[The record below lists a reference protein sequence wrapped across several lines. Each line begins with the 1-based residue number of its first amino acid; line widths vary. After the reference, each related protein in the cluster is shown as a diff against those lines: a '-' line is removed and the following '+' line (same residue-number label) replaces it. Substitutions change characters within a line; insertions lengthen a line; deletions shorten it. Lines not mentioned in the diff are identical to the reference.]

1 MLQRIARLAIAAP
14 RRIIGFAVFV
24 FIAAAVFGVPVAD
37 SLSPGGFQDPRSESA
52 RAIEVLTDKFG
63 QSGQKMLIVVTA
75 AAGADSPPAREVGT
89 DIVEVL
95 RRSPLVYNVTSP
107 WTVPPTAAADL
118 LSTDGKSGLI
128 VVNVKG
134 GENDAQNHAQTLSD
148 EVAHDRDGVTVRAGG
163 SAMEYAQINRQN
175 KDDLLVMEL
184 IAIPL
189 SFLVLIWVRWAVGR
203 RAADGPGRTG
213 RCGTDGRIATR
224 YVCHRGVDLRAQPE
238 YSVGPRVGYRLH
250 AAHRQ
255 SLSRRARRGQ

>member
-128 VVNVKG
+128 VVTSK
-134 GENDAQNHAQTLSD
+134 AAKTTRRTTPKPCQTKSPMTATASPS
-148 EVAHDRDGVTVRAGG
+148 VPAAR
-163 SAMEYAQINRQN
+163 
-175 KDDLLVMEL
+175 
-184 IAIPL
+184 
-189 SFLVLIWVRWAVGR
+189 RWSTPR
-203 RAADGPGRTG
+203 SIGRTKTT
-213 RCGTDGRIATR
+213 CW
-224 YVCHRGVDLRAQPE
+224 
-238 YSVGPRVGYRLH
+238 
-250 AAHRQ
+250 
-255 SLSRRARRGQ
+255 